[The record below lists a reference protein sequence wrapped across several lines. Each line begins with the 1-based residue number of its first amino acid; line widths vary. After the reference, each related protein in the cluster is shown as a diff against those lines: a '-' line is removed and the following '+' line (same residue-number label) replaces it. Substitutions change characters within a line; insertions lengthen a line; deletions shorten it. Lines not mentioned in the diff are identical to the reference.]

1 MKAPQFW
8 QGRESSL
15 LAMLLTPAS
24 WAWRSAARIRR
35 ARTTP
40 WVAPVPV
47 ICVGNL
53 TAGGAGKTP
62 TVTALTRWFQA
73 RGIAV
78 HILLRG
84 HGGSLSAAGAHR
96 VDPDSHGV
104 ADVGDEA
111 LLHARI
117 APTFIAA
124 NRVAGA
130 RLAAAGADLII
141 MDDGHQNPSL
151 ARDLSI
157 IVVDLGFGLGNG
169 RVMPAGPLR
178 ETAAEGLARANA
190 VIAIGNGIVPKP
202 IKETTLPILKAHVVP
217 DSSSMHLAGR
227 RVVAVTGIGRPEK
240 FTETLAEMRAEVTD
254 LLAHPDHH
262 VFSGDDILRALDR
275 AKTRDAVAV
284 MTAKDHVRLPAEA
297 RDLFQTVDI
306 HLEFQRP
313 DMLDALLAPLLVQVS
328 ARQAQVSKAKPSK
341 AQAQQESPA

>member
-1 MKAPQFW
+1 MKAPRFW
-8 QGRESSL
+8 QGGRRSPLAPL
-15 LAMLLTPAS
+15 LSPAS
-24 WAWRSAARIRR
+24 WIWSRAARFRR
-35 ARTTP
+35 ARTRA
-40 WVAPVPV
+40 WIAPVPV
-47 ICVGNL
+47 ICVGNV
-53 TAGGAGKTP
+53 TVGGAGKTP
-62 TVTALTRWFQA
+62 TVAALARWFQV
-73 RGIAV
+73 RGSTP

-84 HGGSLSAAGAHR
+84 HGGSLSSTGAHR
-96 VDPDSHGV
+96 VDPERHGV

-124 NRVAGA
+124 DRVAGA
-130 RLAAAGADLII
+130 RVAAAGADLII

-178 ETAAEGLARANA
+178 EPANEGLARTNA
-190 VIAIGNGIVPKP
+190 VIAIGNGMVPRA
-202 IKETTLPILKAHVVP
+202 ITVTSLPVLKAHIVP
-217 DSSSMHLAGR
+217 DPSSMHLAGQ

-240 FTETLAEMRAEVTD
+240 FAETLAEMRAEVTD
-254 LLAHPDHH
+254 LFAHPDHH

-275 AKTRDAVAV
+275 ATMRDAVPV

-313 DMLDALLAPLLVQVS
+313 DQLDALLQPLLDQITS
-328 ARQAQVSKAKPSK
+328 AKAL
-341 AQAQQESPA
+341 AQAQQPSPA